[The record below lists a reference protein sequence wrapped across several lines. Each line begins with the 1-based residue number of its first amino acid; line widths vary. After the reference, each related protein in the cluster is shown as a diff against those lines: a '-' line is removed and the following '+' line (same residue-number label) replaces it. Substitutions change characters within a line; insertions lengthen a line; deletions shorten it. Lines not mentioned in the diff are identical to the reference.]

1 MRWLLSRWNSMG
13 SKSMSLDAKMNYE
26 TWLGI
31 GNRILNLC
39 QEWLQG
45 LVPAVGTMQNDQAN
59 PKSFHILLVDDVG
72 VHGDK
77 DIEFRFDAFK

>member
-1 MRWLLSRWNSMG
+1 
-13 SKSMSLDAKMNYE
+13 
-26 TWLGI
+26 
-31 GNRILNLC
+31 
-39 QEWLQG
+39 
-45 LVPAVGTMQNDQAN
+45 MQNDQAN